1 MKVFQC
7 DSCGRVVFFESVE
20 CLRCHS
26 ALGFLPEINDLI
38 TLETTPSGG
47 RRAFTPAV
55 QGRLYRFCRNGEQHQ
70 VCNWLVQAEDPNPF
84 CVACRLN
91 DMIPE
96 LVVPGN
102 RERWRKLEAAKRRI
116 IYSLLRLGMPMLGE
130 PTGNRPALR
139 FRFVGN
145 PFFGPMPLTGH
156 SRGQITVNIAEAD
169 DEERERR
176 RLYFH
181 EAHRTLL
188 GHLRHEIA
196 HYYWDQLI
204 SGTPRLSR
212 FRQIFGSEEQPY
224 NLALRRFYQQG
235 APADWPRHHISAY
248 ASAHPWEDWA
258 ETWAHY
264 LHIIDTLETAAG
276 FGLTLHP
283 MHPDVEAMTADPT
296 KAAELDAPFTAILEQ
311 WLPLT
316 CALNALNRGTGLPDL
331 YPFVLSGPAIEKLQ
345 FVHEVVRSSRTTN
358 RELDSNQ
365 PLPSRK
371 LAAVNVGQLAVASQ
385 HFARCPE

>member
-1 MKVFQC
+1 
-7 DSCGRVVFFESVE
+7 VVFFESVE

-38 TLETTPSGG
+38 TLESTPGGGG
-47 RRAFTPAV
+47 RALTPAV
-55 QGRLYRFCRNGEQHQ
+55 EGRLYRFCRNGEQHQ
-70 VCNWLVQAEDPNPF
+70 VCNWLVPAEDPNPF

-91 DMIPE
+91 DMIPK

-116 IYSLLRLGMPMLGE
+116 IYSLLRLGLPMQGD
-130 PTGNRPALR
+130 PAGNRPVLR

-145 PFFGPMPLTGH
+145 PFFGPTPLTGH
-156 SRGQITVNIAEAD
+156 SQGKTTVNIAEAD

-181 EAHRTLL
+181 EPHRTLL

-204 SGTPRLSR
+204 SWMPRLSR

-224 NLALRRFYQQG
+224 DLALRRFYQQG
-235 APADWPRHHISAY
+235 AQADWPRRHISAY

-283 MHPDVEAMTADPT
+283 THPDVKAMTADPT
-296 KAAELDAPFTAILEQ
+296 KAAGLDAPFPSILEQ

-316 CALNALNRGTGLPDL
+316 CALNALNRGMGLPDL

-345 FVHEVVRSSRTTN
+345 FIHEVVQSSRTTS
-358 RELDSNQ
+358 RELDPNQ
-365 PLPSRK
+365 PLASRK
-371 LAAVNVGQLAVASQ
+371 PAAISVGQLGVASQ
-385 HFARCPE
+385 PFARCPE